1 MLSSSPEVALLN
13 RAEDDPASDKTGCC
27 KGGCSMIFRFLRFSA
42 PLSLLAPLLPP
53 PLPSLLLT
61 ASLSVLSDTTLEES
75 FPPPDCWWWS
85 LFFELPRTTSES
97 RTCSRLFLRC
107 SFFFAFVFK
116 SAGSLGA
123 EEEEETT
130 GFMEDEEESS
140 TGPLSKSLDFD
151 SALEPCLF
159 WFFSSDSKYASS
171 LH

>member
-1 MLSSSPEVALLN
+1 
-13 RAEDDPASDKTGCC
+13 
-27 KGGCSMIFRFLRFSA
+27 MILRFLRFSA
-42 PLSLLAPLLPP
+42 PLSLLALPLPL
-53 PLPSLLLT
+53 PLPSPLLT
-61 ASLSVLSDTTLEES
+61 ASLSVLSDTLEES
-75 FPPPDCWWWS
+75 FPPPDCWWS

-97 RTCSRLFLRC
+97 STCSRLFLRC